1 MLSCPVLNNLTNCI
15 PTVNTVVSDNATV
28 SVLTVVSTHYLV
40 MLTCQQPT
48 NVTTLPMKGGV
59 IPPDAVL
66 VFDILLLD
74 IWSSDDKVQI
84 STISKPANCKRTVVA
99 SDYVRYHY
107 NGSLLS
113 GTYFDTRWV
122 PFFVWNFRTIA
133 ERFCLIHLHGIWRL
147 HTNGNPAVVC
157 KDPGLNI

>member
-1 MLSCPVLNNLTNCI
+1 MLGL
-15 PTVNTVVSDNATV
+15 
-28 SVLTVVSTHYLV
+28 
-40 MLTCQQPT
+40 MLKCQPPT
-48 NVTTLPMKGGV
+48 NVTTVPLEGGV

-84 STISKPANCKRTVVA
+84 STISKPEKCKRTVEA

-113 GTYFDTRWV
+113 GTYIDTRWV
-122 PFFVWNFRTIA
+122 HFLFGTSQLLPRDFARFFFRRHTWNLALTHQRQ
-133 ERFCLIHLHGIWRL
+133 
-147 HTNGNPAVVC
+147 
-157 KDPGLNI
+157 